1 MKENMEAIYEKAV
14 DVAQS
19 AKRTAVLLA
28 TISQKKLLIARE
40 QEKIRRNYTRI
51 GKVYY
56 KDYVTD
62 EEPDDAEYA
71 PICNAISD
79 SFRRIN
85 TLKEEL
91 SDAKDAYRADKE
103 DEELSRGVVILPVD
117 EPEKE
122 PEVVVKTEEAPKAEP
137 EAACEAAAKPADAE

>member
-1 MKENMEAIYEKAV
+1 MATMEEIRNLASDA
-14 DVAQS
+14 AQS
-19 AKRTAVLLA
+19 AAKTARYIALVSKKRVE
-28 TISQKKLLIARE
+28 IARE
-40 QEKIRRNYTRI
+40 QEKIRRLYAKL

-103 DEELSRGVVILPVD
+103 EEELSRGVVILPVD

-137 EAACEAAAKPADAE
+137 EAASAEPAAAPAGAE

>member
-14 DVAQS
+14 DAAQS

-62 EEPDDAEYA
+62 EEPDEAEYKPLCEEISNSFRYINDLRDEIEDAKEEYRAAKQDRENGGDAEIVPY
-71 PICNAISD
+71 
-79 SFRRIN
+79 
-85 TLKEEL
+85 
-91 SDAKDAYRADKE
+91 
-103 DEELSRGVVILPVD
+103 V
-117 EPEKE
+117 PEG
-122 PEVVVKTEEAPKAEP
+122 PALTEKAAEP
-137 EAACEAAAKPADAE
+137 EQETNE

>member
-1 MKENMEAIYEKAV
+1 MATMEEIRNLASDA
-14 DVAQS
+14 AQS
-19 AKRTAVLLA
+19 AAKTARYIALVSKKRVE
-28 TISQKKLLIARE
+28 IARE
-40 QEKIRRNYTRI
+40 QEKIRRLYAKL

-137 EAACEAAAKPADAE
+137 EAASEEPADAPADAE

>member
-1 MKENMEAIYEKAV
+1 MATMEEIRNLASDA
-14 DVAQS
+14 AQS
-19 AKRTAVLLA
+19 AAKTARYIALVSKKRVE
-28 TISQKKLLIARE
+28 IARE
-40 QEKIRRNYTRI
+40 QEKIRRLYAKL

-91 SDAKDAYRADKE
+91 SDAKDAYRADME
-103 DEELSRGVVILPVD
+103 EEELSRGVVILPVD

-122 PEVVVKTEEAPKAEP
+122 PEVVVKTEEAPKAAP

>member
-14 DVAQS
+14 DAAQS

-62 EEPDDAEYA
+62 EEPDEAEYKPLCEEISNSFRYINDLRDEIEDAKEEYREAKQEKENGGDAEIVPYA
-71 PICNAISD
+71 P
-79 SFRRIN
+79 
-85 TLKEEL
+85 EEPAL
-91 SDAKDAYRADKE
+91 T
-103 DEELSRGVVILPVD
+103 
-117 EPEKE
+117 EK
-122 PEVVVKTEEAPKAEP
+122 AAEP
-137 EAACEAAAKPADAE
+137 EQETNE

>member
-14 DVAQS
+14 DAAQS

-62 EEPDDAEYA
+62 EEPDEAEYK
-71 PICNAISD
+71 PLCEEISN
-79 SFRRIN
+79 SFRYIN
-85 TLKEEL
+85 DLRDEIEDAKEE
-91 SDAKDAYRADKE
+91 YRAAKQDKE
-103 DEELSRGVVILPVD
+103 NGGDVEIVPYVPEEPTLT
-117 EPEKE
+117 EK
-122 PEVVVKTEEAPKAEP
+122 AAEP
-137 EAACEAAAKPADAE
+137 EQETKE

>member
-1 MKENMEAIYEKAV
+1 MATMEEIRNLASDA
-14 DVAQS
+14 AQS
-19 AKRTAVLLA
+19 AAKTARYIALVSKKRVE
-28 TISQKKLLIARE
+28 IARE
-40 QEKIRRNYTRI
+40 QERIRRLYAKL

-103 DEELSRGVVILPVD
+103 EEELSRGVVILPVD

-137 EAACEAAAKPADAE
+137 EAASEEPAAAPADAE

>member
-1 MKENMEAIYEKAV
+1 MATMEEIRNLASDA
-14 DVAQS
+14 AQS
-19 AKRTAVLLA
+19 AAKTARYIALVSKKRVE
-28 TISQKKLLIARE
+28 IARA
-40 QEKIRRNYTRI
+40 QERIRRLYAKL
-51 GKVYY
+51 GPVYY

-137 EAACEAAAKPADAE
+137 EAACEAAAKPVDAE

>member
-1 MKENMEAIYEKAV
+1 MATMEEIRNLASDA
-14 DVAQS
+14 AQS
-19 AKRTAVLLA
+19 AAKTARYIALVSKKRVE
-28 TISQKKLLIARE
+28 IARE
-40 QEKIRRNYTRI
+40 QEKIRRLYAKL

-137 EAACEAAAKPADAE
+137 EAASAEPAAAPAGAE

>member
-62 EEPDDAEYA
+62 EEPDEAEYK
-71 PICNAISD
+71 PLCEEISN
-79 SFRRIN
+79 SFRYIN
-85 TLKEEL
+85 ELKDDIA
-91 SDAKDAYRADKE
+91 DAKEAY
-103 DEELSRGVVILPVD
+103 
-117 EPEKE
+117 
-122 PEVVVKTEEAPKAEP
+122 
-137 EAACEAAAKPADAE
+137 AAAKQPAAQEEEEFDVVPYTPAQEAEETQTPEEAEK

>member
-62 EEPDDAEYA
+62 EEPDEAEYK
-71 PICNAISD
+71 PLCEEISN
-79 SFRRIN
+79 SFRYIN
-85 TLKEEL
+85 DLRDEIEDAKEE
-91 SDAKDAYRADKE
+91 YRAAKQPVKPGE
-103 DEELSRGVVILPVD
+103 DVEIVPYVSAAEEQAEAPAA
-117 EPEKE
+117 ET
-122 PEVVVKTEEAPKAEP
+122 PEVETPIAE
-137 EAACEAAAKPADAE
+137 